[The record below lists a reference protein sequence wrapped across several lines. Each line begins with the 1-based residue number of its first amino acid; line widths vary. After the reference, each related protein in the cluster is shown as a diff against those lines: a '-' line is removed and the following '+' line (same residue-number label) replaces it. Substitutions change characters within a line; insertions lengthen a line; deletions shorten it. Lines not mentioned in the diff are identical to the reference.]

1 MGLATSDPNSAK
13 RMGTLS
19 RPTDWSADPR
29 LPDGAW
35 SRRDFLRTIGRAAG
49 LAALAAVPLDVTASC
64 STAGPGESTRT
75 VSPRIGGHLTEGS
88 PTDVSQLTPYLAAD
102 TASSMVAGLLFES
115 LLSCKSNGELIP
127 QLAADLPR
135 TSADGLTYTFKLRKN
150 LRWSDGTPLTS
161 EDVLFTYSLHW
172 DPKYRAVNSPRR
184 QDFEAHVQSMAAPDP
199 GTFVIKTTNVYA
211 PFLVNM
217 AGPGYSMGIVPKH
230 VLGNVDAR
238 AINTHDFNR
247 NPTVVNGVFRF
258 VRWDPGQ
265 QILLARNDNY
275 WAGRSR
281 LDRYVYK
288 VLPDQ
293 VTVAT
298 QLKTGEVDIGSIV
311 ESLVDDLSAHSD
323 TLSVSQ
329 FDIPAF
335 DFFAY
340 QMDPS
345 RPASRLFADKAVR
358 QALLFA
364 LDRQQMVDA
373 LYFKHASV
381 ATGPIPPIQSWAY
394 NRDAQPRY
402 AHDKARAERMLD
414 GVGWRKGA
422 SGIRERDGVP
432 MRFQISTAA
441 GSKVR
446 EGIVQVM
453 QQQWAEI
460 GVECTPALI
469 QFPQLVKQITNLR
482 TFDAFMIGFTFGL
495 DPDQSSLW
503 HSRSTSAGGF
513 NGFMYRSPIVD
524 KLLDDA
530 VGTLDHEQR
539 RRLYYQFQNVLNEDV
554 PAPILTFRKG
564 FWGIN
569 GRVRGV
575 SVGDHGLGPYTQFN
589 SRPWMKDVFVV
600 DGA

>member
-1 MGLATSDPNSAK
+1 MGQTTTDLNRRRD
-13 RMGTLS
+13 LS
-19 RPTDWSADPR
+19 RPNDCSTDPNVAGGG
-29 LPDGAW
+29 L
-35 SRRDFLRTIGRAAG
+35 SRRDFLRTIGRGVG
-49 LAALAAVPLDVTASC
+49 LAALAAGSLDVAAACATS
-64 STAGPGESTRT
+64 GPGTSTRT
-75 VSPRIGGHLTEGS
+75 ASPRVGGHLTEGS

-115 LLSCKSNGELIP
+115 LLSCKSNGEIIP
-127 QLAADLPR
+127 QLAADLPSI
-135 TSADGLTYTFKLRKN
+135 SADGLTYTFKLRKN

-184 QDFEAHVQSMAAPDP
+184 QDFETHVQGMAAPDP
-199 GTFVIKTTNVYA
+199 ETFVIKTTNVYA

-217 AGPGYSMGIVPKH
+217 GGPGFSMGIVPKH
-230 VLGNVDAR
+230 VLGTVDPK

-258 VRWDPGQ
+258 VRWDQGQ
-265 QILLARNDNY
+265 QILLARNENY

-311 ESLVDDLSAHSD
+311 ESLVDDLLAHSD
-323 TLSVSQ
+323 SLSVSQ

-345 RPASRLFADKAVR
+345 KPASRLFADKAVR
-358 QALLFA
+358 QALLIA

-373 LYFKHASV
+373 LYFKHAAV
-381 ATGPIPPIQSWAY
+381 ATGPIPPIQAWAY
-394 NRDAQPRY
+394 DSDPQPKY
-402 AHDKARAERMLD
+402 AHDRAKAERMLD
-414 GVGWRKGA
+414 GAGWRKGA
-422 SGIRERDGVP
+422 SGVREKDGVP
-432 MRFQISTAA
+432 MRFEIIT
-441 GSKVR
+441 GVGLKVR
-446 EGIVQVM
+446 EGVVQVM

-460 GVECTPALI
+460 GVECTPRLI
-469 QFPQLVKQITNLR
+469 QPSQLVSQITNLR

-495 DPDQSSLW
+495 DPDQSTLW
-503 HSRSTSAGGF
+503 HSRNTAVGGF
-513 NGFMYRSPIVD
+513 NGFMYKNAIVD

-530 VGTLDHEQR
+530 VGTLDRVKR
-539 RRLYYQFQNVLNEDV
+539 RRLYYQFQNTLNEDV

-569 GRVRGV
+569 RRVRGV